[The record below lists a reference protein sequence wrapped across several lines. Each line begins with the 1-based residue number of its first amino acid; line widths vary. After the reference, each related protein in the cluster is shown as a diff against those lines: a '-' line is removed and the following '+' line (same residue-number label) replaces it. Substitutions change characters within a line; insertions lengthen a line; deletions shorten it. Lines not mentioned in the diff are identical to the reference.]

1 MDCLRGIPLFEH
13 GSVGIQNRKVCA
25 FQFFLSRDVGLAD
38 LHLRRAVFDQDMSA
52 FNLGSVRLDLAGL
65 VDDELRVGSDGVA
78 VGCNSLTQDVL
89 YAGLQAVDLVSLI
102 RGCPLLDDYIFILFT
117 IEFGAFGFVLTGSA
131 QDLDIRA
138 GQFRTAGN
146 FYLANSDVGLVVVD
160 QDMAAFDFCAVCGD
174 LTVHVNRELRVS
186 SNGIAVG
193 CNGLTQD
200 VFLARLQAFNVMRC
214 SAGSPLLDYHIFIVF
229 TDILCVIRF
238 VIRRLAQQL
247 DLSAGQ
253 FFLAGD
259 IGLAHIHL
267 GDGIFNQDD
276 SALGDAAGSRY
287 ITGCVDH
294 EGGFCSDRVAQR
306 CHSLLQGVG
315 LAGMQTLHFMDV
327 RCGIPLFND
336 RAILVDDL
344 DMCAFQLCAVGN
356 IHLADLHFS
365 QRVFD
370 QDDSAFSHGTG
381 SGYITVCVNHEGGF
395 CSDRVAQ
402 RRHSL
407 LQGVGLAGMQAV
419 HFMDVRCGIP
429 LFNDRAILV
438 DDLDMCAFQ
447 LCAVGNIHLAD
458 LHFSQR
464 VFDQDDSAFSHGTG
478 SGYITVCVNHEG
490 GFCSDRVAQRRHSL
504 LQGIGLAGMQAVHFM
519 DILRGCPLFNDLAVL
534 VQDLDMRAFQFCTV
548 SNVNLADLH
557 VGDAVGNGISPGII
571 RSLGNDR
578 SLIASNLCFRYGVL
592 DLCIV
597 IQLDQVTP
605 GILPAVFCIQ
615 HNSFAKVGAVCL
627 QLNLNTLGSD
637 AALIVIVIPDLFNS
651 NFCRFQRI
659 RNTVSADD
667 LLETGNFF
675 FFNCVLDFSRA
686 IRTVLR

>member
-1 MDCLRGIPLFEH
+1 
-13 GSVGIQNRKVCA
+13 
-25 FQFFLSRDVGLAD
+25 
-38 LHLRRAVFDQDMSA
+38 MSA

-407 LQGVGLAGMQAV
+407 LQG
-419 HFMDVRCGIP
+419 
-429 LFNDRAILV
+429 
-438 DDLDMCAFQ
+438 
-447 LCAVGNIHLAD
+447 
-458 LHFSQR
+458 
-464 VFDQDDSAFSHGTG
+464 
-478 SGYITVCVNHEG
+478 
-490 GFCSDRVAQRRHSL
+490 
-504 LQGIGLAGMQAVHFM
+504 IGLAGMQAVHFM